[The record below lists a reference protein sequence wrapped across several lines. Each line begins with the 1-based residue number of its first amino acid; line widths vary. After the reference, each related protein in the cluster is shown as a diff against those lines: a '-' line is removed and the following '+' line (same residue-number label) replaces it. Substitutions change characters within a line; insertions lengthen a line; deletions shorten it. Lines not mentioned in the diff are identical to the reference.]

1 MSAGTAGPATAD
13 GAGAARVVAPARTA
27 LVTGASRGIGR
38 AIAVGLAA
46 AGLDVALLARDGNRL
61 AGVAEEISA
70 AGGRAVVVTADVTD
84 AQAVA
89 DAVRAAES
97 ALGGVDLL
105 VNNAGRVDAEV
116 PLWEADPDEWWAI
129 VETNV
134 RGPFLLARA
143 VVPGMIA
150 RGGGRVVD
158 LNSGAGSHDM
168 EGASAYNASKT
179 ALLRIGANLHRSGY
193 ARGLRTFEV
202 APGVVRTDMTGSME
216 MHRARTE
223 WTPVER
229 TVEMVVAIA
238 QGDLDA
244 FSGAFVRVTHDSPE
258 SLRAALDAAAR
269 EGRAVPGPDGRR
281 LRVTRWGD
289 DDPMQ
294 GALPAR

>member
-1 MSAGTAGPATAD
+1 MSAGAAGPV
-13 GAGAARVVAPARTA
+13 GAARTVAPARTA

-46 AGLDVALLARDGNRL
+46 AGLDVALLARDADRL
-61 AGVAEEISA
+61 AGVADEIGALTVSGA
-70 AGGRAVVVTADVTD
+70 GRAVVVTADVTD
-84 AQAVA
+84 AAAVTA
-89 DAVRAAES
+89 AVGAAQD
-97 ALGGVDLL
+97 ALGSVDLL

-134 RGPFLLARA
+134 RGPFLLAHA
-143 VVPGMIA
+143 VVPGMLA

-168 EGASAYNASKT
+168 DGASAYNASKT
-179 ALLRIGANLHRSGY
+179 ALLRLGANLHRSGF

-202 APGVVRTDMTGSME
+202 SPGVVQTDMTASMV
-216 MHRARTE
+216 MHEGRTE

-238 QGDLDA
+238 RGELDA

-258 SLRAALDAAAR
+258 SLRAAAEEAL
-269 EGRAVPGPDGRR
+269 GRGDVLPGPDARR
-281 LRVTRWGD
+281 LRVTRWGA
-289 DDPMQ
+289 DDPMP
-294 GALPAR
+294 GELPAR

>member
-1 MSAGTAGPATAD
+1 MGAAGT
-13 GAGAARVVAPARTA
+13 VAPARTA

-46 AGLDVALLARDGNRL
+46 AGLDVALLARDANRL
-61 AGVAEEISA
+61 AGVADEIGA
-70 AGGRAVVVTADVTD
+70 LTGGAGRAVVVTADVTD
-84 AQAVA
+84 AAAVTA
-89 DAVRAAES
+89 AVRHAEDD
-97 ALGGVDLL
+97 LGSVDLL

-143 VVPGMIA
+143 VVPGMLA

-168 EGASAYNASKT
+168 DGASAYNASKT
-179 ALLRIGANLHRSGY
+179 ALLRLGANLHRSGF

-202 APGVVRTDMTGSME
+202 SPGVVQTDMTASMV
-216 MHRARTE
+216 MHEGRTE
-223 WTPVER
+223 WTPVDR

-238 QGDLDA
+238 RGELDA

-258 SLRAALDAAAR
+258 SLREAAAEAKDR
-269 EGRAVPGPDGRR
+269 GDVLPGPDARR
-281 LRVTRWGD
+281 LRVTRWGA
-289 DDPMQ
+289 DDPMP
-294 GALPAR
+294 GELPRR